1 MDITATWK
9 EEDKKFEDEISRLLQ
24 RLNNQVLLNKAL
36 LLEAQIRLQM
46 LKQVNDEI
54 EENLNAYKSLNLNK

>member
-1 MDITATWK
+1 MDLQTWK
-9 EEDKKFEDEISRLLQ
+9 EEDKKFDNEISCLLQ

-36 LLEAQIRLQM
+36 LLETQIRLQM

-54 EENLNAYKSLNLNK
+54 EENLNAYKSLNLTK